1 MCSAFQMKQRMRM
14 SKLFNMITRY
24 NESKS
29 LVNLFHMILDTKK
42 RSSSQKSNNDKVI
55 SVDVNVKKN
64 ETTCI

>member
-1 MCSAFQMKQRMRM
+1 
-14 SKLFNMITRY
+14 MITRY